1 MRIFRTVFTWDVLQ
15 SDKFMANSEKKDDK
29 VVARPGIQVIARAAA
44 ILRVL
49 ESESAGLSL
58 GNIAK
63 RVNLPRST
71 VQRIVSALA
80 DEQLLIAATPNARV
94 MLGPAIV
101 RMAANTSYDFVAFVR
116 PHLEELAK
124 QTGETVDLSIQRGD
138 KMVFVDQIAS
148 KHRLSAV
155 SAVGESFP
163 TFSSANGKAALAL
176 LSNDEI
182 AALLRKGLFE
192 ETTHTI
198 TGMSEL
204 IADIEQVRK
213 DKFAIDNEEHTEGIS
228 AIGTAFHDPLGR
240 IVAVSVPVPTTR
252 FIRSRAAISKAL
264 LEFRDAVILSI
275 HG

>member
-1 MRIFRTVFTWDVLQ
+1 MTE
-15 SDKFMANSEKKDDK
+15 AEKKIADST
-29 VVARPGIQVIARAAA
+29 APRQGIQVIARAAA
-44 ILRVL
+44 ILRTL
-49 ESESAGLSL
+49 ENESDGLSL
-58 GNIAK
+58 GKIAK

-80 DEQLLIAATPNARV
+80 DEQLLIAASPNARV

-101 RMAANTSYDFVAFVR
+101 RMAENTHFEFAVFMR
-116 PHLEELAK
+116 PHMEVLAK
-124 QTGETVDLSIQRGD
+124 QTGETVDLSIHRGD
-138 KMVFVDQIAS
+138 RMVFVEQIKS
-148 KHRLSAV
+148 NHRLSAV

-182 AALLRKGLFE
+182 AALLKGGLFE
-192 ETTHTI
+192 ETSHTI

-204 IADIEQVRK
+204 IAEIEQVRK
-213 DKFAIDNEEHTEGIS
+213 ENFAIDNEEHTEGIS
-228 AIGTAFHDPLGR
+228 AIGTAFHDPFGR

-252 FIRSRAAISKAL
+252 FTRSKSSITKAL
-264 LEFRDAVILSI
+264 LEFREAVIAAI